1 MATKSFEVQRLL
13 ERYRAEAPSG
23 KASSVRVAAFPP
35 FSKNGPPESPDEGH
49 ATKRTIPKDHPYDP
63 RSLKP
68 MAKSLWAASVSLG
81 HALTAY
87 RHFSRLKSG
96 TISPDGLLGGRGYV
110 MGIADIRRKL
120 YDACEA
126 LSSIT
131 DTLHDEITAPH
142 WKPRLAQLDA
152 DEAEDVENF
161 VEESQDILANPED
174 DAEEEAEEIEN
185 QKDEADSKG
194 PLSELPDGDSS
205 EVSEFE
211 PTLQRKTANSSCP
224 VSVLPGGP
232 RIVHLDREDPD
243 PNPPDAYPSDPWGT
257 HVEKDYLYP
266 TPFTGVPI
274 EAQSSVPDA
283 TSEDTPT
290 EAWDFGLGYGARGQ
304 GAGGYGNPSD
314 EGLGNKG
321 VWGPHSGLPG
331 SPPISSGDS
340 TPELEYQLGEHLT
353 AQGLLPNDGQPPVAR
368 SDYYRGDR
376 GNLVNTQSVMPGEAT
391 PGGEFAPSLMNTN
404 LTYED
409 LATPYV
415 RYDYT
420 THDYR
425 PDPLHVWPQK
435 AEQD

>member
-1 MATKSFEVQRLL
+1 MTTKSSDLVA
-13 ERYRAEAPSG
+13 RYRREGRVSKEPSSLH
-23 KASSVRVAAFPP
+23 KAGFERTAAFPP
-35 FSKNGPPESPDEGH
+35 FSKNGPVEQPDGGNL
-49 ATKRTIPKDHPYDP
+49 TKRNIPKDHPYDP

-68 MAKSLWAASVSLG
+68 MAKSLWATSVSLG

-87 RHFSRLKSG
+87 RHLSRLKSG

-110 MGIADIRRKL
+110 LGVAEIRKKL

-131 DTLHDEITAPH
+131 DTLYDEITAPH

-161 VEESQDILANPED
+161 VEESQDILANPEE
-174 DAEEEAEEIEN
+174 DAEEEAREIEE
-185 QKDEADSKG
+185 QEPKGDALEAKEETFSKLPGEVDSEAPNLEASPQSK
-194 PLSELPDGDSS
+194 
-205 EVSEFE
+205 V
-211 PTLQRKTANSSCP
+211 KVANSSCP

-243 PNPPDAYPSDPWGT
+243 PNPSDAYPSDAWGNHT
-257 HVEKDYLYP
+257 EKEYLYP
-266 TPFTGVPI
+266 NPFAGGSV
-274 EAQSSVPDA
+274 EARSSVPDA
-283 TSEDTPT
+283 ITEDTPT

-304 GAGGYGNPSD
+304 GVTNNS
-314 EGLGNKG
+314 
-321 VWGPHSGLPG
+321 VWGPQSGLPG
-331 SPPISSGDS
+331 APSMSSGDS
-340 TPELEYQLGEHLT
+340 TPDLEPSLGDHL
-353 AQGLLPNDGQPPVAR
+353 AQGLLPNDNQPPVAR

-376 GNLVNTQSVMPGEAT
+376 GNMVNTQSGLPGEAT
-391 PGGEFAPSLMNTN
+391 PGGASSLSLMNTG

-409 LATPYV
+409 LETPYV

-425 PDPLHVWPQK
+425 KDPLHVWPQK
-435 AEQD
+435 AE